1 MMLSGF
7 KALPRVTVSFC
18 SVSERQTRDVLA
30 PDRDLSGVPTKA
42 RLVVFNAGTF
52 GRGPHPLKEQERAFG
67 SEHEALELTGH
78 IEGSVTSQPLKKV
91 FKEIIPSL
99 TLTFCY
105 SRGEL

>member
-1 MMLSGF
+1 M
-7 KALPRVTVSFC
+7 TVSFC

-30 PDRDLSGVPTKA
+30 PDRDLSGVPKKA
-42 RLVVFNAGTF
+42 RLVAFNAGTF
-52 GRGPHPLKEQERAFG
+52 GRGPHPLKEQERALG